1 MLQSLSRLIS
11 TIKISK
17 IKSIIVTPQNGSGE
31 NAGTK
36 KAFQARHMSQE
47 KNADTPKQ
55 NANTSAIINN
65 TAKNISIDSISSPF

>member
-47 KNADTPKQ
+47 KNADTPK
-55 NANTSAIINN
+55 
-65 TAKNISIDSISSPF
+65 

>member
-1 MLQSLSRLIS
+1 MTEAERKQIIALGGEVRFSSKLEY
-11 TIKISK
+11 IKSNNGK

-47 KNADTPKQ
+47 KNADTPK
-55 NANTSAIINN
+55 
-65 TAKNISIDSISSPF
+65 